1 MRNWVDIERSIL
13 LCVTGLFYALDLS
26 YTSRA
31 TVHLKPPQSHRLFS
45 RLAFDEDE
53 YLLSQLEEDD
63 STSQCDPDD
72 EHIKREAE
80 PDDGIAD
87 GGWLEGDDIED
98 F

>member
-1 MRNWVDIERSIL
+1 MVHPPVRDQS
-13 LCVTGLFYALDLS
+13 LS
-26 YTSRA
+26 KRLTSLTRVKQTA
-31 TVHLKPPQSHRLFS
+31 HLKPPQSHRLFS

-63 STSQCDPDD
+63 FTSQCDPD
-72 EHIKREAE
+72 EEYIKREAE
-80 PDDGIAD
+80 PGDGIAD

>member
-1 MRNWVDIERSIL
+1 MRDRPL
-13 LCVTGLFYALDLS
+13 PTRL
-26 YTSRA
+26 TSLTRVEQA
-31 TVHLKPPQSHRLFS
+31 VHLKPPQSHRLFS

-63 STSQCDPDD
+63 FTSQCDPDEDD

-80 PDDGIAD
+80 PGDAIAD

>member
-1 MRNWVDIERSIL
+1 MVHPPVCDRS
-13 LCVTGLFYALDLS
+13 
-26 YTSRA
+26 TSIRLTTLTRVKQTA
-31 TVHLKPPQSHRLFS
+31 HLKPPQSHRLFS

-63 STSQCDPDD
+63 LTSQYDPDDNDD
-72 EHIKREAE
+72 EHIKRGAE
-80 PDDGIAD
+80 PGDEIAD

>member
-1 MRNWVDIERSIL
+1 MVHIPVCEEQTFSPHWTSLTR
-13 LCVTGLFYALDLS
+13 VTWA
-26 YTSRA
+26 A
-31 TVHLKPPQSHRLFS
+31 HPKPPQSHRLFS
-45 RLAFDEDE
+45 RLAFDEGE

-63 STSQCDPDD
+63 STSQHDPNDD
-72 EHIKREAE
+72 EYVKREAE